1 MKKPKA
7 KDRILETASALF
19 HQRGYSE
26 VGINEIIAK
35 AETAKATFY
44 QHFPSKE
51 RLCEAW
57 LQEAHDR
64 SEDRRAAILAGPE
77 SASEKIDKDFGH
89 METVLSSSD
98 FRGCPYSNTTAVVES
113 GCVGILR
120 LVAEHKQAIR
130 DFFRGL
136 AAEIVGDQAA
146 SGGKC
151 PGRLGDA
158 IFVLHSGAITEAQNL
173 REIWPVQAARCAA
186 QELCAAAGADEVD
199 ASIASL

>member
-19 HQRGYSE
+19 YQRGYSE
-26 VGINEIIAK
+26 VGINEIITK

-64 SEDRRAAILAGPE
+64 SEVRREAILAGPE
-77 SASEKIDKDFGH
+77 SAPEKIDAEFGY
-89 METVLSSSD
+89 METFLGNSD

-130 DFFRGL
+130 DFFRQL
-136 AAEIVGDQAA
+136 CNEIVGDQAMDN
-146 SGGKC
+146 GKC

-186 QELCAAAGADEVD
+186 QELCAAASIDGAITSV
-199 ASIASL
+199 AAH